1 MRICFI
7 NSEYAIPGKTYG
19 GYGRLN
25 RIIGRELVRRG
36 FEVYVLIP
44 RSVIKKSSI
53 EIDGIKILT
62 FNHLPP
68 RILLEK
74 RTFRE
79 ADADVYETWDPY
91 MSFSLFAMYFTLDK
105 KHTLVF
111 ADPYDKQDFVF
122 RLMADPRLSELRRT
136 AKLKIPF
143 PAYWW
148 YLLTL
153 RPKLAQFVISK
164 ADAYFCEAKFLIDKV
179 KRMHKLNAKKL
190 VFMPHA
196 IEIPKDEPK
205 KAEDPTVCFVGRW
218 DVIKRVERFFKLAKE
233 FPQITF
239 IAIGRARD
247 PQRDRRLR
255 EIGSKIPNLFMP
267 GFVSESEKKEI
278 LEKSWILVNT
288 SIHEGL
294 PQTFIEACAY
304 KCALLS
310 SVNPDDFASKFGY
323 HVKNDD
329 FENGLMW
336 LLNDDNWK
344 IKGREGYEYVKRVNA
359 LERVIERRIAIYK
372 ALMDDDPRKVEEIAK
387 SSVEEPL

>member
-1 MRICFI
+1 
-7 NSEYAIPGKTYG
+7 
-19 GYGRLN
+19 
-25 RIIGRELVRRG
+25 
-36 FEVYVLIP
+36 
-44 RSVIKKSSI
+44 
-53 EIDGIKILT
+53 
-62 FNHLPP
+62 
-68 RILLEK
+68 
-74 RTFRE
+74 
-79 ADADVYETWDPY
+79 
-91 MSFSLFAMYFTLDK
+91 
-105 KHTLVF
+105 
-111 ADPYDKQDFVF
+111 
-122 RLMADPRLSELRRT
+122 
-136 AKLKIPF
+136 
-143 PAYWW
+143 
-148 YLLTL
+148 
-153 RPKLAQFVISK
+153 
-164 ADAYFCEAKFLIDKV
+164 
-179 KRMHKLNAKKL
+179 
-190 VFMPHA
+190 
-196 IEIPKDEPK
+196 
-205 KAEDPTVCFVGRW
+205 
-218 DVIKRVERFFKLAKE
+218 
-233 FPQITF
+233 
-239 IAIGRARD
+239 
-247 PQRDRRLR
+247 
-255 EIGSKIPNLFMP
+255 MP